1 MKNLKYINITN
12 YLLSGIIIIIL
23 GILIII
29 GNQIL
34 YSRVIKI
41 VAIIFLLRSLSELE
55 GVIIRRKKFS
65 KEKIISIVVN
75 ITFAIV
81 LILFEKVSLSI
92 LPILFSLYLLLNSF
106 IKIIN
111 FTLLMD
117 SNKYKKYI
125 ELFFSIFFLISGV
138 IIAVSPLIYLNNILI
153 FIGIYCILLG
163 LDSIKNFIL
172 ELIPISKKLKSIR
185 ISLPVILEAF
195 TPIQM
200 LNYINTYFNEEQ
212 ECENILKSNDNYD
225 LEILIHT
232 SNKGS
237 NALGHMDFYFD
248 NKIISYGNY
257 DPSSRKMLSLIGDGV
272 LFEANKEKYIRFCI
286 EHSSK
291 TLIGFGIKL
300 SEKEINNIRNEY
312 KKIKDSTYIWD
323 LNSIKNKKYSKCY
336 SKLLKR
342 NIGAKFYKFKSGEF
356 KKYFVCGANCTKF
369 AEKILGG
376 STGVLKMVGVITP
389 GTYLEYLEH
398 EYKRKNSNVVY
409 KNIYNEKTKNI

>member
-41 VAIIFLLRSLSELE
+41 VAIILLLRSLSELA

-117 SNKYKKYI
+117 SNNYKKYI

-172 ELIPISKKLKSIR
+172 ELIPVSKKLKNIR

-312 KKIKDSTYIWD
+312 KKIKDNTYIWD

-342 NIGAKFYKFKSGEF
+342 KVGAKLYKFKSGEF

-409 KNIYNEKTKNI
+409 RNIYNEKTKNI

>member
-12 YLLSGIIIIIL
+12 YLLSGIITIVL
-23 GILIII
+23 GVLIII
-29 GNQIL
+29 GNKSL
-34 YSRVIKI
+34 YSRVVKLVIT
-41 VAIIFLLRSLSELE
+41 IFLLRSLSELIDI
-55 GVIIRRKKFS
+55 VIRKKKIS
-65 KEKIISIVVN
+65 KEKIISVVIN
-75 ITFAIV
+75 ILFAAV
-81 LILFEKVSLSI
+81 LIIFENVSLSI
-92 LPILFSLYLLLNSF
+92 LPLLFSLYLLLNSF
-106 IKIIN
+106 IKTIDFI
-111 FTLLMD
+111 LMID
-117 SNKYKKYI
+117 QKNYKKYI
-125 ELFFSIFFLISGV
+125 DLFFSISFLFAGIV
-138 IIAVSPLIYLNNILI
+138 IAISPLIYLNNILI

-163 LDSIKNFIL
+163 IDSIKNFML
-172 ELIPISKKLKSIR
+172 ELIPVSKKLRSIR

-195 TPIQM
+195 TPVQM
-200 LNYINTYFNEEQ
+200 LNYINTHFNQEK
-212 ECENILKSNDNYD
+212 ECENILNSNDNYD

-232 SNKGS
+232 SNKGE
-237 NALGHMDFYFD
+237 NKLGHMDFYFD
-248 NKIISYGNY
+248 NRIISYGNY
-257 DPSSRKMLSLIGDGV
+257 DPSSRKMLALIGDGV

-312 KKIKDSTYIWD
+312 EKIKNNTYIWD
-323 LNSIKNKKYSKCY
+323 LKSVENKKYSKCY

-342 NIGAKFYKFKSGEF
+342 KIGAKLYKFKRGEF
-356 KKYFVCGANCTKF
+356 KRYFVCGSNCTKF

-409 KNIYNEKTKNI
+409 RNIYNEETKNI

>member
-41 VAIIFLLRSLSELE
+41 VAIIFLLRSLSELA

-75 ITFAIV
+75 INFAIV

-163 LDSIKNFIL
+163 LDSIKNFIF

-312 KKIKDSTYIWD
+312 KKIKDDTYIWD

-342 NIGAKFYKFKSGEF
+342 SIGAKFYKFKSGEF

-398 EYKRKNSNVVY
+398 EYKRKSSNIVY

>member
-41 VAIIFLLRSLSELE
+41 VAIIFLLRSLSELA

-75 ITFAIV
+75 INFAIV

-163 LDSIKNFIL
+163 LDSIKNFIF

-200 LNYINTYFNEEQ
+200 LNYINTYFNEE
-212 ECENILKSNDNYD
+212 
-225 LEILIHT
+225 
-232 SNKGS
+232 
-237 NALGHMDFYFD
+237 
-248 NKIISYGNY
+248 
-257 DPSSRKMLSLIGDGV
+257 
-272 LFEANKEKYIRFCI
+272 
-286 EHSSK
+286 
-291 TLIGFGIKL
+291 
-300 SEKEINNIRNEY
+300 
-312 KKIKDSTYIWD
+312 
-323 LNSIKNKKYSKCY
+323 
-336 SKLLKR
+336 
-342 NIGAKFYKFKSGEF
+342 
-356 KKYFVCGANCTKF
+356 
-369 AEKILGG
+369 
-376 STGVLKMVGVITP
+376 
-389 GTYLEYLEH
+389 
-398 EYKRKNSNVVY
+398 
-409 KNIYNEKTKNI
+409 

>member
-41 VAIIFLLRSLSELE
+41 VAIIFLLRSLSELA

-356 KKYFVCGANCTKF
+356 KKYFVF
-369 AEKILGG
+369 PQIFLD
-376 STGVLKMVGVITP
+376 
-389 GTYLEYLEH
+389 
-398 EYKRKNSNVVY
+398 KR
-409 KNIYNEKTKNI
+409 